1 MIRFTYL
8 SAFILY
14 ICERVVVSAALASE
28 VSRAALS
35 SAFGRLLIFVVML
48 LSNGIV
54 QPWTVRTR
62 ENGKFVKTYTTASH
76 LIYTESGLWV

>member
-54 QPWTVRTR
+54 QP
-62 ENGKFVKTYTTASH
+62 
-76 LIYTESGLWV
+76 